1 MDYEYPSFAVDVQ
14 YQGTDGRGY
23 YYLLVLVQAEGAQNA
38 VMLQMAPPPHLRPTA
53 EPRPQAYAAAALK
66 IVHDMRRVLRDG
78 VEKHAQEIMREE
90 RRFTARDQAEKL
102 EAAENAFAVAEQVGE
117 QELAEAQADLEKQ
130 VQAPAPPAKK
140 RKTFLRGGRQ
150 AG

>member
-14 YQGTDGRGY
+14 YQGTNGQSY
-23 YYLLVLVQAEGAQNA
+23 YFLVLSQAGSAENA
-38 VMLQMAPPPHLRPTA
+38 VMLQIAPPPALRPTA

-66 IVHDMRRVLRDG
+66 IVHDMRRVLKDG
-78 VEKHAQEIMREE
+78 VEKHAHDIMREE
-90 RRFTARDQAEKL
+90 RRFTARDQEEKL
-102 EAAENAFAVAEQVGE
+102 EAAENAFAVAEQIGE
-117 QELAEAQADLEKQ
+117 QELAEAQVDLEKQ
-130 VQAPAPPAKK
+130 IQAPAPPGKK